1 MIEKVNAVPII
12 LPSTE
17 SMTVEFKSD
26 RNGYP
31 DHELIEAL
39 TCLANSQGG
48 ELWLG
53 VEDNGSASGLHPRHQ
68 DTLQLTQLIADNTS
82 PALQVT
88 IKQHQIN
95 GVTVAQIL
103 VPEAKRL
110 VATRTVLIYGV
121 ALNTMTP
128 QNAFIFPRT
137 MSRNPVNRL
146 FKAVQ

>member
-1 MIEKVNAVPII
+1 MTDKVDAVPII

-31 DHELIEAL
+31 DRELIEAL
-39 TCLANSQGG
+39 TCLANTQGG

-53 VEDNGSASGLHPRHQ
+53 VEDDGSASGLHPRHQ
-68 DTLQLTQLIADNTS
+68 DSVHLTKLVADNTS

-95 GVTVAQIL
+95 DVTVAQIL

-110 VATRTVLIYGV
+110 VATKEGAYLRRRLKHDD
-121 ALNTMTP
+121 TP
-128 QNAFIFPRT
+128 ECIHIP
-137 MSRNPVNRL
+137 SSDEPL
-146 FKAVQ
+146 PG

>member
-1 MIEKVNAVPII
+1 MTDKVDAVPII

-110 VATRTVLIYGV
+110 VATKEGAYLRRRLKHDD
-121 ALNTMTP
+121 TP
-128 QNAFIFPRT
+128 ECIHIPSSDEPLPR
-137 MSRNPVNRL
+137 
-146 FKAVQ
+146 

>member
-95 GVTVAQIL
+95 GVTALKDADIGMV
-103 VPEAKRL
+103 KRFTYQRIFDFAPGGIRSMQNSSMA
-110 VATRTVLIYGV
+110 VATFTR
-121 ALNTMTP
+121 
-128 QNAFIFPRT
+128 
-137 MSRNPVNRL
+137 
-146 FKAVQ
+146 

>member
-110 VATRTVLIYGV
+110 VATEDGAYLRRRLKHDD
-121 ALNTMTP
+121 TP
-128 QNAFIFPRT
+128 ECIHIPSNDEPQPR
-137 MSRNPVNRL
+137 
-146 FKAVQ
+146 

>member
-1 MIEKVNAVPII
+1 MTDKVDAVPII
-12 LPSTE
+12 LPLTE

-31 DHELIEAL
+31 DRELIEAL
-39 TCLANSQGG
+39 TCLANTQGG

-53 VEDNGSASGLHPRHQ
+53 VEDDGSASGLHPRHQ
-68 DTLQLTQLIADNTS
+68 DSVQLTKLVADNTS

-95 GVTVAQIL
+95 DVTVAQIL

-110 VATRTVLIYGV
+110 VATKEGAYLRRRLKHDD
-121 ALNTMTP
+121 TP
-128 QNAFIFPRT
+128 ECIHIP
-137 MSRNPVNRL
+137 SSDEPL
-146 FKAVQ
+146 PG

>member
-1 MIEKVNAVPII
+1 MQTHE
-12 LPSTE
+12 LPPHETL
-17 SMTVEFKSD
+17 TIEFKSD
-26 RNGYP
+26 RKKLP
-31 DHELIEAL
+31 DSDLLAAVI
-39 TCLANSQGG
+39 CLANTEGG

-110 VATRTVLIYGV
+110 VATKDGAYLRRRLKHDD
-121 ALNTMTP
+121 TP
-128 QNAFIFPRT
+128 ECIHIPSNDEPQPR
-137 MSRNPVNRL
+137 
-146 FKAVQ
+146 